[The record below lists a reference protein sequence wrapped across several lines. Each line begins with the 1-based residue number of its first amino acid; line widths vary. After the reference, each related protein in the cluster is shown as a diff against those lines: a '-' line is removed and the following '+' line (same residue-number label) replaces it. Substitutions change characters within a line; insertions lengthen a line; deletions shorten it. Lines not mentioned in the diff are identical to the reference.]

1 LYPFWAKYEAR
12 GSLKKNDVVPL
23 FYLTKT
29 KTRNHQREKKIFY
42 DKNGVAYKRVSKK
55 DDKESHKFVVHRD
68 RVIRDGVFRRM
79 RNNAGTETSACAYDR
94 EQLLHILH
102 EAYTN
107 GGEITRA

>member
-1 LYPFWAKYEAR
+1 MRVLSVICDIISDR
-12 GSLKKNDVVPL
+12 
-23 FYLTKT
+23 
-29 KTRNHQREKKIFY
+29 
-42 DKNGVAYKRVSKK
+42 KRTEK
-55 DDKESHKFVVHRD
+55 DDKESHKFDVRRD
-68 RVIRDGVFRRM
+68 RVIRDGVFCRM